1 MRRNQFTASLC
12 LAVFLTGFTSTTHA
26 QPPQNPQR
34 GSGKVV
40 SAQSSATVVVSNV
53 NDPWE
58 LQTTGTDVSLRGI
71 SAVDEKCC
79 WASGAKGTVLK
90 TVDGG
95 VTWKSVAP
103 PGAEAADFRDI
114 EAWDSNTAVIMS
126 AGDVDRIYRT
136 VDGGQSWSI
145 VYEHPDTAAFFD
157 GMAFSADGKNGIL
170 MGDPIDGHM
179 MLLQTND
186 AGATWKLVSQNNSP
200 KLPKGLAAFAASGTH
215 LTWLDAD
222 SFVIGLGGIAE
233 AELQSMNS
241 LAMLSPPSGLP
252 SENDSVSDKELA
264 WTKATLPMKPGA
276 SSGVFSIAQ
285 SKKNADRLIAV
296 GGDYQKADVI
306 EGNVALSDDRGK
318 TWRLPMATP
327 PSGFRSVVVAVPVNE
342 GREYMIAA
350 GPSGTDAS
358 ADGGE
363 TWKRVSTTGFH
374 TLSVALPKS
383 DPASPLPKFAIWAAG
398 SEGRI
403 ARWKAPANGN

>member
-1 MRRNQFTASLC
+1 MRRIESRVSLC
-12 LAVFLTGFTSTTHA
+12 LAILLAASASTTHA
-26 QPPQNPQR
+26 HPPQNPQR
-34 GSGKVV
+34 GAARVV
-40 SAQSSATVVVSNV
+40 SAKSSATVVLSST

-58 LQTTGTDVSLRGI
+58 LQKSGTDVSLRGI
-71 SAVDEKCC
+71 SAVDDQCC
-79 WASGAKGTVLK
+79 WASGAKGTVLR
-90 TVDGG
+90 TIDGG
-95 VTWKSVAP
+95 ATWLSVGPLDADK
-103 PGAEAADFRDI
+103 ADFRDI
-114 EAWDSNTAVIMS
+114 EAWDANTAVIMS

-145 VYEHPDTAAFFD
+145 VFEHPDAAAFFD
-157 GMAFSADGKNGIL
+157 GMAFSVDRKNGIL

-186 AGATWKLVSQNNSP
+186 AGASWELVGQNNCP

-215 LTWLDAD
+215 LTWLGAD

-233 AELQSMNS
+233 AGPESATS
-241 LAMLSPPSGLP
+241 LAMLGPPGGLP
-252 SENDSVSDKELA
+252 SEDSTSDKKPA
-264 WTKATLPMKPGA
+264 WTTATLPMKPGA

-285 SKKNADRLIAV
+285 SKKNPDRLIAV

-318 TWRLPMATP
+318 TWRLPTATR
-327 PSGFRSVVVAVPVNE
+327 PSGFRSVVAIVPVNE

-363 TWKRVSTTGFH
+363 TWKRVSATGFH
-374 TLSVALPKS
+374 TVSVALPKP
-383 DPASPLPKFAIWAAG
+383 DPASPFQKLAIWAAG

-403 ARWKAPANGN
+403 ARWKAQPKFE